1 LLIGA
6 NLPDVDVLAYFWGP
20 GADLAFR
27 RGWTHGVLALALWPL
42 VLSGTMLLL
51 DRGLRRLSRASLPSG
66 VRPGQLLVLS
76 CISIWSHP
84 ALDTLNTYGV
94 RWLMPFSGRWFYG
107 DILFIVDPWV
117 WLTLALG
124 VLLSRLRAGTWPARL
139 ALWLVFGYATAM
151 AGGAVAARSIARAEM
166 AAISGAPVRRVLV
179 SPVPVNPFRRRVVA
193 ELDETYRTAAFRWL
207 ADPHVDPASVRLYPK
222 GDRGDPMV
230 ARAAS
235 TTLGRRF
242 LGWARF
248 PAFRVEEPSDGKLIV
263 HIVDLRYADRPGV
276 RFGAVSI
283 PLAGHSE
290 VME

>member
-1 LLIGA
+1 M
-6 NLPDVDVLAYFWGP
+6 DVLAYFWGP

-42 VLSGTMLLL
+42 VLTGAMLLV
-51 DRGLRRLSRASLPSG
+51 DAALRRLRRASLPSG
-66 VRPGQLLVLS
+66 VHAGQLLLLS

-107 DILFIVDPWV
+107 DTLFIVDPWL
-117 WLTLALG
+117 WLALG
-124 VLLSRLRAGTWPARL
+124 LGVLVSLLRGSRRPARV
-139 ALWLVFGYATAM
+139 ALWLSSAYAAAM
-151 AGGAVAARSIARAEM
+151 ALSAVAARRFARAEM
-166 AAISGAPVRRVLV
+166 TAIAGESVHRVLV

-193 ELDETYRTAAFRWL
+193 ELDETYRTGEFRWL
-207 ADPHVDPASVRLYPK
+207 MNPHVDPASVRLYPK
-222 GDRGDPMV
+222 GDRADPAV

-248 PAFRVEEPSDGKLIV
+248 PAFRVKDTGDQRTV

-276 RFGAVSI
+276 GFGAVSI
-283 PLAGHSE
+283 PVARHSE
-290 VME
+290 VIE